1 MAQIVLL
8 TKVVGS
14 EEPRPPTGAPL
25 ATRTSAIVTVAP
37 AAAPDAAAA
46 EAQEGAPAAAMGRAG
61 AWAGGCAFAFSN
73 IGYEITPKN
82 ALGAAKGA
90 PKTVLAGTSATITEG
105 EVLAIVGPSGA
116 GKTVLLDTLN
126 FAKGPGSPTGA
137 ISLNGQ
143 PLTRA
148 MHTRACIYVPRE
160 DILWPSLTPR
170 QHLRFAFELY
180 QPSLDAGAREAA
192 IDDLLAATG
201 MTSAQHTKAG
211 GLLFQGLSGG
221 QRRRLSLCIALVKQP
236 RVLLLDEPTSGLDS
250 AAAIAIIALLKSI
263 AAKCSAA
270 IVCTIHQPSAAVFA
284 GFDQVLVLSEG
295 RVAYCGTRDDMA
307 PHFASIG
314 KPLRTRDGDG
324 ALGAVAVEANP
335 AEAVL
340 DLVSKDISSKEAV
353 AIVLDAWEASPKAA
367 PKLPP
372 AASMAAPVME
382 PRAIGACGQTLVVL
396 RRQFFL
402 AFNDPLQYLARF
414 VVCPFVCAFFGLVYV
429 ASRER
434 IQKQVPFRLFYLCG
448 GSSASRRASASS
460 PSSG

>member
-1 MAQIVLL
+1 MLSVSPRVIFGLFNYLNLYFAAFLFCGMFVDPEDVVWPLRLFCYFLPLRWSLQSYIYSIYHGQLDYDGATDCTAGELMPNEYGSDIICGEQGFYCSSPSDPTGAVCYGRTGDQILKSLSLQFTIFGDEGHYARNLGLIIAFGAFCRLVYVAQIVLL

-61 AWAGGCAFAFSN
+61 AWAGGCAFTFSN

-137 ISLNGQ
+137 ISLNGH

-192 IDDLLAATG
+192 T
-201 MTSAQHTKAG
+201 
-211 GLLFQGLSGG
+211 
-221 QRRRLSLCIALVKQP
+221 P
-236 RVLLLDEPTSGLDS
+236 RVRIRVS
-250 AAAIAIIALLKSI
+250 A
-263 AAKCSAA
+263 
-270 IVCTIHQPSAAVFA
+270 TNQTTPS
-284 GFDQVLVLSEG
+284 
-295 RVAYCGTRDDMA
+295 
-307 PHFASIG
+307 
-314 KPLRTRDGDG
+314 
-324 ALGAVAVEANP
+324 
-335 AEAVL
+335 
-340 DLVSKDISSKEAV
+340 
-353 AIVLDAWEASPKAA
+353 
-367 PKLPP
+367 
-372 AASMAAPVME
+372 
-382 PRAIGACGQTLVVL
+382 
-396 RRQFFL
+396 
-402 AFNDPLQYLARF
+402 
-414 VVCPFVCAFFGLVYV
+414 
-429 ASRER
+429 
-434 IQKQVPFRLFYLCG
+434 
-448 GSSASRRASASS
+448 
-460 PSSG
+460 